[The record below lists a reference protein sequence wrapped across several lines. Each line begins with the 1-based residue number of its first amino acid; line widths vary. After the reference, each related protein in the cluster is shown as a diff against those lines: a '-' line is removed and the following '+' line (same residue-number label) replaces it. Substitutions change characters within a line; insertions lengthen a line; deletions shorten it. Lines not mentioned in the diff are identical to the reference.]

1 MATREALL
9 AEYDHEV
16 AATRRMLACVPGDRL
31 AWKPHVQSRSIGAL
45 VAHLAEIP
53 GWALHILEVPVF
65 DLDRAPAIAEET
77 SVAADFLRRFD
88 EVTARTR
95 RALDR
100 SDAELNATWS
110 LHRGGQELFSMPRCA
125 AFRTLVLGHVVH
137 HRGQLS
143 VYLRL
148 NDIPVPPTYG
158 PTGDTHTSN
167 DTSFKSQVRGQPQ
180 VTATTSDDLS
190 SGDL

>member
-1 MATREALL
+1 
-9 AEYDHEV
+9 
-16 AATRRMLACVPGDRL
+16 MLACVPNDRL
-31 AWKPHVQSRSIGAL
+31 AWKPHVLSRSIGAL

-53 GWALHILEVPVF
+53 GWAMHILEVPVF
-65 DLDRAPAIAEET
+65 DLDLAPPAGPEET

-110 LHRGGQELFSMPRCA
+110 LHRGGQELFSMPRSA

-158 PTGDTHTSN
+158 PTAEGRPSTPLAPE
-167 DTSFKSQVRGQPQ
+167 GQ
-180 VTATTSDDLS
+180 SL
-190 SGDL
+190 